1 MDEGDA
7 EAPHQVTGE
16 VAEAIRTVV
25 DSGEAT
31 EEATEEDTEE
41 EVVIAADSGEAIV
54 GDFEVVIVVAAFEEG
69 IAVEA
74 FEEEVD
80 HRGSRHL
87 LRDQA
92 PVRCVPRRGDGVRAR
107 GEDQEGEGTATV
119 LCERC
124 FESEHEDGWR
134 EPSTRSAEHDVAHA
148 EPDDAC
154 RYGCHAPW
162 VWYRERHTVHRCGG
176 CERRLQLWPVPRH
189 APNPGVQERSRSLL
203 GMATL
208 AC

>member
-74 FEEEVD
+74 FEEEVG
-80 HRGSRHL
+80 HRGSREGVSL
-87 LRDQA
+87 PTSLR
-92 PVRCVPRRGDGVRAR
+92 
-107 GEDQEGEGTATV
+107 
-119 LCERC
+119 
-124 FESEHEDGWR
+124 
-134 EPSTRSAEHDVAHA
+134 
-148 EPDDAC
+148 
-154 RYGCHAPW
+154 
-162 VWYRERHTVHRCGG
+162 
-176 CERRLQLWPVPRH
+176 
-189 APNPGVQERSRSLL
+189 
-203 GMATL
+203 
-208 AC
+208 